1 MSEMKNSV
9 LVLFLSILLPTMASA
24 QDVAY
29 LVSEGEQLQKAMK
42 DEDALKKFQE
52 ALRIAPNDLAALV
65 KASESNSIIGNR
77 QTDDRRKREYFKAA
91 RTYAES
97 ALKADSAHA
106 GANYAMAMAMG
117 RMSLISSGK
126 EKVQYVRDIKTH
138 VDACLKADP
147 NHVRGLHIL
156 GKWNSEVTS
165 LNFAE
170 KAALKLLYG
179 GLPSSSY
186 SEAIKAFEKA
196 RSLDPSFVLNH
207 LELARAYR
215 ANGQSD
221 KAIEVLTRMQ
231 RLPPKSADDPGY
243 KAEGKKLLESL
254 L

>member
-1 MSEMKNSV
+1 MKTGA
-9 LVLFLSILLPTMASA
+9 LFFLLTLFLTGTTSA

-29 LVSEGEQLQKAMK
+29 LVSEGQQLQKAMK

-77 QTDDRRKREYFKAA
+77 QTDDKRKRDYFKAA

-97 ALKADSAHA
+97 ALKVDSAHA

-126 EKVQYVRDIKTH
+126 EKVQFVRDIKSYA
-138 VDACLKADP
+138 DACLKADP
-147 NHVRGLHIL
+147 NHVRALHIL
-156 GKWNSEVTS
+156 GKWHSEVTN

-186 SEAIKAFEKA
+186 AEAIKAYEKA
-196 RSLDPSFVLNH
+196 RTLDPSFVLNY

-243 KAEGKKLLESL
+243 KAEGRKMLESL
-254 L
+254 M

>member
-1 MSEMKNSV
+1 MSTRLLQSLFFLILTSNS
-9 LVLFLSILLPTMASA
+9 PA
-24 QDVAY
+24 QDVKY
-29 LVSEGEQLQKAMK
+29 LVTEGEQLQKAMK
-42 DEDALKKFQE
+42 DEEALKKFQE
-52 ALRIAPNDLAALV
+52 ALRIAPADLSALV

-77 QTDDRRKREYFKAA
+77 QSDTKRKREYFTAA

-97 ALKADSAHA
+97 ALKADSSHA

-117 RMSLISSGK
+117 RMALISSGK

-138 VDACLKADP
+138 ADACLKADP
-147 NHVRGLHIL
+147 NHARGLHIL
-156 GKWNSEVTS
+156 GKWHSEVTN

-170 KAALKLLYG
+170 KAALKVLYG
-179 GLPSSSY
+179 GLPPSSY
-186 SEAIKAFEKA
+186 AEAIKAYEKA
-196 RSLDPSFVLNH
+196 RSVDPTFVLNY